1 MSFCVRGYQKSPA
14 AHHNAQHQRGHRC
27 DCLMSEVFQKGPN
40 PNDNLKSGSAV
51 RPDSYAFSGSGTGL
65 MTAPL
70 LLTAISAAILL
81 QEAISIGVAFW
92 RLQ

>member
-1 MSFCVRGYQKSPA
+1 
-14 AHHNAQHQRGHRC
+14 
-27 DCLMSEVFQKGPN
+27 
-40 PNDNLKSGSAV
+40 
-51 RPDSYAFSGSGTGL
+51 

-81 QEAISIGVAFW
+81 HEAISIGVAFW